1 MNILFLLKATATTK
15 KRGNSRHNSSNA
27 LLLDSHGRACLI
39 PTSPCMMTFMHDGL
53 LKDVF
58 DKTTNWAVSQPAQLF
73 DQPARPRHSGKKHQ
87 QKQKKKTT
95 CDLIDCFRII
105 DIDDGTSS
113 RGPAC
118 VCLLFLLLLL
128 YSHSFIHYFNSLSV
142 HGIPYCHENAMQYR
156 L

>member
-1 MNILFLLKATATTK
+1 MGCCWIHMVGPP
-15 KRGNSRHNSSNA
+15 R
-27 LLLDSHGRACLI
+27 
-39 PTSPCMMTFMHDGL
+39 PPSPCMMIFMHDGL

-58 DKTTNWAVSQPAQLF
+58 DKTTNWAVSQPASSSTSQLF
-73 DQPARPRHSGKKHQ
+73 DQPACQRHSGKKHQ

-95 CDLIDCFRII
+95 CGLIDCFRII

-113 RGPAC
+113 RGLAC

-128 YSHSFIHYFNSLSV
+128 YSHSFIHYFISLSV